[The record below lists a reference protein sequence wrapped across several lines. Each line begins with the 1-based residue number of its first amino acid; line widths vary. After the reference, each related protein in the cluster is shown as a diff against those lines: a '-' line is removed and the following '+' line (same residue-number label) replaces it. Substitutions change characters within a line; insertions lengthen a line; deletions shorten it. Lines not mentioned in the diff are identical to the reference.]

1 MASIINVDQIN
12 NAAGTSAINIDSSG
26 NTLIPGH
33 VVAMYH
39 HNIDPGSQSTTSQTL
54 VATGLT
60 ITLTPKSATSRF
72 VLFASMHEC
81 YISASANAIGFA
93 IAKNGSRLFDTDNAT
108 LGYTASGGANYF
120 NVNLQ
125 AYDEPATTSSITY
138 SVLVRSIYGTSVSWC
153 GDNTPAFFTVME
165 IAQ

>member
-1 MASIINVDQIN
+1 MSTLYVDTINEK
-12 NAAGTSAINIDSSG
+12 TSG
-26 NTLIPGH
+26 NGVQIPGH

-81 YISASANAIGFA
+81 YVSASANAIGFA
-93 IAKNGSRLFDTDNAT
+93 IAKNGSRLFDTDGAT

-125 AYDEPATTSSITY
+125 AYDAPATTSSITY
-138 SVLVRSIYGTSVSWC
+138 SVLVKSVYGTSVAWC

>member
-1 MASIINVDQIN
+1 MASTLTVDNIVG
-12 NAAGTSAINIDSSG
+12 ATSSSNIH
-26 NTLIPGH
+26 IPGH
-33 VVAMYH
+33 VVTMYH
-39 HNIDPGSQSTTSQTL
+39 HNIDPGSQSTASTTL

-60 ITLTPKSATSRF
+60 ITLTPKSNTSRF
-72 VLFASMHEC
+72 ILFASMHEC
-81 YISASANAIGFA
+81 YVSASANAIGFA
-93 IAKNGSRLFDTDNAT
+93 IAKNGSRLFDTDGGT
-108 LGYTASGGANYF
+108 LGYHSSGGSNYF

-138 SVLVRSIYGTSVSWC
+138 SVLVKSAYGQSVGWC